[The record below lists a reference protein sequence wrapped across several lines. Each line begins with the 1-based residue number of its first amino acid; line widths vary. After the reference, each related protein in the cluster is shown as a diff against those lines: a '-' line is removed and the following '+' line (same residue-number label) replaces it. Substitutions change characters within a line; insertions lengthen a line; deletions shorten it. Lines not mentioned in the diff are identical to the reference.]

1 MDLDSQSK
9 AAKVPATKKITKAVE
24 SEEEEQEYDGG
35 EDDDEEEEEDDL
47 HELKAIDI
55 KKRLQS
61 EV

>member
-1 MDLDSQSK
+1 MDSDSQSK
-9 AAKVPATKKITKAVE
+9 AAKVPAKKIAKAVE
-24 SEEEEQEYDGG
+24 SEEEEQEYDGE

-55 KKRLQS
+55 KKKLQS